1 MTIKWKNCFRV
12 GVSIFLLFLAI
23 TYWPALVKAL
33 GLVIGA
39 AFPLIIGGMAAYLVN
54 IIMSFYE
61 RYWFPRSRK
70 KAVIGSRRIICML
83 LAVITL
89 LGIISLVVWLVLPEF
104 VSCIQLI
111 IQMVPAAIN
120 KALEWMDKF
129 SILPEDIINLLES
142 FDWKSRIEQIAGVI
156 IDGFGGVVDMAF
168 KTVTTV
174 FSGVVTALLAAIF
187 AIYLLVGKD
196 GLMYQSRRLMKH
208 YLKPMMYEKVL
219 YFLGILND
227 SFHKF
232 IVGQC
237 LEAVILGAL
246 CTLGMIIFR
255 FPYATM
261 IGALIAFTALIP
273 VAGAYIGAG
282 VGAFMILTVSP
293 VKALLFLVFI
303 VVLQQLEG
311 NLIYPRVVG
320 SSIGLPGIWVLGAVT
335 VGGSI
340 FGVGG
345 MLFGVPLTAS
355 VYRVVREDMNNHP
368 KEGDLPEVDPDSL
381 IQPLNNQQLNHQPQ
395 PEILSDVSDDDG
407 ADDDR
412 ADDEE
417 EID

>member
-1 MTIKWKNCFRV
+1 MAVKWKNCFRI
-12 GVSIFLLFLAI
+12 GVSIFLLYLGI
-23 TYWPALVKAL
+23 TYWPALTEGL
-33 GLVIGA
+33 GLVAGA

-54 IIMSFYE
+54 IVMSFYE
-61 RYWFPRSRK
+61 RYYFPRSKK
-70 KAVIGSRRIICML
+70 KAATGSRRIVCML

-89 LGIISLVVWLVLPEF
+89 LGIISLIVWLVLPEF

-111 IQMVPAAIN
+111 IQMVPTAIN
-120 KALEWMDKF
+120 KVLAWMDRF
-129 SILPEDIINLLES
+129 DILPEDIINLLES
-142 FDWKSRIEQIAGVI
+142 FDWKSRIEQIAGVV

-174 FSGVVTALLAAIF
+174 FSGVVTALLSAIF
-187 AIYLLVGKD
+187 AIYILMGRD

-208 YLKPMMYEKVL
+208 YMKPMMYEKVL
-219 YFLGILND
+219 YFLRIINE
-227 SFHKF
+227 SFRKF

-246 CTLGMIIFR
+246 CTLGMILFR

-293 VKALLFLVFI
+293 VKALFFLIFI

-335 VGGSI
+335 IGGSI
-340 FGVGG
+340 FGIGG
-345 MLFGVPLTAS
+345 MLFGVPLTAA
-355 VYRVVREDMNNHP
+355 VYRIVREDMNNHP
-368 KEGDLPEVDPDSL
+368 KEGDLPEEYPEPR
-381 IQPLNNQQLNHQPQ
+381 IQP
-395 PEILSDVSDDDG
+395 
-407 ADDDR
+407 A
-412 ADDEE
+412 AEE
-417 EID
+417 EQSTADAEE